1 MNKVILLGRL
11 TRDPDV
17 RYSSG
22 ENSTAVAVTHWLLT
36 VDFAERVIP
45 QLQTLSDALL
55 SAVRQNLQ
63 RNICGRERRS
73 PSPVG
78 SKPEA
83 IRTVKAGR
91 FTQPMWLWKSRSLQ
105 RVRTRNVRGSRAQH
119 HRQIRTVS

>member
-1 MNKVILLGRL
+1 MNKVILMGRL

-22 ENSTAVAVTHWLLT
+22 DGSTAVARYTLA
-36 VDFAERVIP
+36 VDRRFHRDGDATADFIGCVAFGRQAEFAEKY
-45 QLQTLSDALL
+45 L
-55 SAVRQNLQ
+55 
-63 RNICGRERRS
+63 

-91 FTQPMWLWKSRSLQ
+91 FPQPMWLWKSRSLQ